1 MVWEVVTGN
10 STGDVAER
18 DIERGLKSRQVDGV
32 VLVVIDNT
40 PTVRRLVKDRLF
52 VVIVCNKVGV

>member
-10 STGDVAER
+10 STCDVAER
-18 DIERGLKSRQVDGV
+18 DIERDLKSRQVDGF
-32 VLVVIDNT
+32 VLVIDNT

>member
-18 DIERGLKSRQVDGV
+18 DIERDLKSRQVDGV
-32 VLVVIDNT
+32 VLVIDNT

>member
-10 STGDVAER
+10 SIGDVAER
-18 DIERGLKSRQVDGV
+18 DIERDLKSRQVDGV
-32 VLVVIDNT
+32 VLVIDNT